1 MDYSIKLKTDRY
13 RISTVNGRDF
23 NEEMESDRG
32 RALTSAALR
41 RLQQKTQVFPLEKMQ
56 LFEVGSPTPL
66 KFNKSGDISAS

>member
-41 RLQQKTQVFPLEKMQ
+41 RLQQKNPSLSTRKKCCC
-56 LFEVGSPTPL
+56 S
-66 KFNKSGDISAS
+66 K